1 MAGFGGCDGNIV
13 LVWWAWSWTIVFG
26 GNFLMEEKLRIEG
39 KKKKEETK
47 KKKKKRK
54 RNRKTKK
61 KKKKKK
67 KRKKL
72 EWICVLCGVL
82 WENAIGNSFTK
93 HLENKNCFHLSDTPL
108 V

>member
-1 MAGFGGCDGNIV
+1 MAGFGGCGGNIV
-13 LVWWAWSWTIVFG
+13 LIWWAWLWTIVFG
-26 GNFLMEEKLRIEG
+26 GNFLLEEKLRIEG
-39 KKKKEETK
+39 E
-47 KKKKKRK
+47 KKKRK
-54 RNRKTKK
+54 RKK

-67 KRKKL
+67 KQKDKKEKEKEKEKKKL
-72 EWICVLCGVL
+72 KWISVLWGVL